1 MTTRGSELTAHEN
14 GPSQCTLPDYL
25 VLEHLTKRFG
35 KVTAVD
41 HVTLTIG
48 EGEFFAL
55 LGPSGCGKTTTLRL
69 IAGLENPTEGRILL
83 GGRDITG
90 LHPRERDVAMV
101 FQDYALYPHMTL
113 FDNIGYPLK
122 VRRTPRKALEARVR
136 EVADHLGISDLLDR
150 RPAQVSGGQQ
160 QRAAV
165 ARALVHKPKVFL
177 FDEPLSNLDA
187 KLRLEA
193 RAFLKHL
200 QQEVGV
206 TAVYV
211 THDQAEAMAMADRI
225 AIMDQGRLIQ
235 LGTPFQ
241 VYHQPSTT
249 MVAGFVGNP
258 PMNLIPCRLEQ
269 AADGPFLVG
278 EGFRLDLAPLRERLP
293 TDLPTGEELVLG
305 IRPEHI
311 SLKDRASLPTLD
323 TGLPFAISGQVYA
336 VQPLGA
342 ETLVTLQVG
351 GTTVSVR
358 LFTEGPPLSD
368 QVWFQPDPE
377 RMHVF
382 RASGERVF

>member
-1 MTTRGSELTAHEN
+1 MTTKGSELAAQEEGVGQRT
-14 GPSQCTLPDYL
+14 SPDYL
-25 VLEHLTKRFG
+25 ALERLTKRFG
-35 KVTAVD
+35 TVTAVD

-55 LGPSGCGKTTTLRL
+55 LGPSGCGKTTSLRL
-69 IAGLENPTEGRILL
+69 IAGLERPTEGRILL
-83 GGRDITG
+83 CGRDITG

-122 VRRTPRKALEARVR
+122 VRGTPRKTLEARVR
-136 EVADHLGISDLLDR
+136 EVADHLGISHLLSR

-206 TAVYV
+206 TAIYV

-225 AIMDQGRLIQ
+225 AVMDQGRLIQ
-235 LGTPFQ
+235 VGTPFQ
-241 VYHQPSTT
+241 VYRQPRTT

-258 PMNLIPCRLEQ
+258 PMNLIPCALERTSESLL
-269 AADGPFLVG
+269 LVG
-278 EGFRLDLAPLRERLP
+278 EGFRLDVSPLQERVP
-293 TDLPTGEELVLG
+293 MDVPTGEELVLG
-305 IRPEHI
+305 VRPEHI
-311 SLKDRASLPTLD
+311 NLSD
-323 TGLPFAISGQVYA
+323 TEGPHAIRGQVYA

-342 ETLVTLQVG
+342 ETLVTLRLG
-351 GTTVSVR
+351 GTIVSVR
-358 LFTEGPPLSD
+358 LFTDQPPSLTD
-368 QVWFQPDPE
+368 QVWVRLDLN
-377 RMHVF
+377 RLHIF
-382 RASGERVF
+382 RSSGDRLV